1 MDSEYL
7 GLREA
12 ADLLGVSRFTIW
24 RLIRDGDLD
33 AYQSQVDRRQKLV
46 KRADVEA
53 LKQPRQLPVSDHT
66 KKAAA

>member
-1 MDSEYL
+1 MESEYL

-12 ADLLGVSRFTIW
+12 AELLGVSRFTIW
-24 RLIRDGDLD
+24 RLIRDGELP

-46 KRADVEA
+46 KRSDVEA
-53 LKQPRQLPVSDHT
+53 LMQPLPLPASEHA

>member
-1 MDSEYL
+1 MESEYL

-12 ADLLGVSRFTIW
+12 AELLGVSRFTIW
-24 RLIRDGDLD
+24 RLIRDGELP

-46 KRADVEA
+46 KRSDVEA
-53 LKQPRQLPVSDHT
+53 LMQPIPLPTSEHA